1 MNNDLITLSILF
13 GQLSSSII
21 VILAIWI
28 AGDLEIIKHL
38 YIYLW
43 FKPLV
48 VKILLTVIVLFGSS
62 FSMYK
67 YFKKLTKKNKKDKNE
82 K

>member
-1 MNNDLITLSILF
+1 MSKDLRALSILF
-13 GQLSSSII
+13 GQLTSSIF

-28 AGDLEIIKHL
+28 AGDSEMIKHL
-38 YIYLW
+38 YCYLW

-48 VKILLTVIVLFGSS
+48 IKILLTVIILIGSTY
-62 FSMYK
+62 SMFRTLK
-67 YFKKLTKKNKKDKNE
+67 QLIKDEKDKNG